1 MSRPAE
7 PLSFAEIHPEDPRV
21 EFEIA
26 PLLRSLRPDLTQ
38 DSAKAFL
45 SEAHTQGYVLSVCTD
60 SVNRCCALS
69 GHRVLTT
76 SRGRILFVED
86 LAVAAEQRE
95 AGIGRKFMEY
105 LERMAELE
113 GCVKLELDTGMNNHV
128 AQRFYK
134 RNKME
139 WIAMHFSKS
148 IPIGATLGNS

>member
-1 MSRPAE
+1 MNRPE
-7 PLSFAEIHPEDPRV
+7 QLTFAEVHPEDPRI

-38 DSAKAFL
+38 ESAKAFL
-45 SEAHTQGYVLSVCTD
+45 REAHGQGYVLSVCTD
-60 SVNRCCALS
+60 AGNRCCALA

-95 AGIGRKFMEY
+95 AGIGGKFMDY
-105 LERMAELE
+105 LERTAHRE
-113 GCVKLELDTGMNNHV
+113 GCVKLELDTGISNKV

-134 RNKME
+134 RNKMD
-139 WIAMHFSKS
+139 WIAMHFAKS
-148 IPIGATLGNS
+148 IPAESTSGNP

>member
-7 PLSFAEIHPEDPRV
+7 PLSFAVIHPDDPRV

-45 SEAHTQGYVLSVCTD
+45 REAHTQGYVLSVYTD
-60 SVNRCCALS
+60 SGNRCCALA

-105 LERMAELE
+105 LERTAQLE
-113 GCVKLELDTGMNNHV
+113 GCVKLELDTGISNQV

-139 WIAMHFSKS
+139 WIAMHFAKS
-148 IPIGATLGNS
+148 IPVEATSSSS